1 MKPTKLFLF
10 LAVAV
15 LLGGCNQKETVVAEI
30 DGWGNDSI
38 LVVYVQYADNGRASE
53 LADTIFAV
61 NGKFSYTFAE
71 NTYNNLHRGLFYR
84 LCEMP
89 VRDAKRIDV
98 DLIGGEK
105 VKIKGK
111 AYDEYVEYTVKG
123 NTLLSDYNNL
133 HNEMVEHLIARD
145 KNEDELK
152 AHLGTPEVDKYF
164 ARRRELNKPIRDIRH
179 QYLLNNP
186 DSESSVLCL
195 SALPLDSFYLH
206 THLTERVRNGALKVF
221 FDDKMKRYE
230 EYQAYLEVQKKEL
243 VGKAAPDFTLTD
255 TKGNKFTLSEY
266 KTDKYIVLDFWG
278 TWCGPCKHEI
288 PELKAYYA
296 KHKDKVE
303 IIGIACNEKSTEEWR
318 TFVEQN
324 GLAWINL
331 QNDESEGNKQ
341 TSVHYAVAAYPTKYI
356 LSPDKVVLAK
366 FQGTD
371 KELYAKLDELVKT
384 KM

>member
-1 MKPTKLFLF
+1 MKPTKLFLS
-10 LAVAV
+10 LAVV
-15 LLGGCNQKETVVAEI
+15 LLLGACKQKESVVANI

-38 LVVYVQYADNGRASE
+38 IALHVVYGDNGYASE
-53 LADTIFAV
+53 ITDTILAV
-61 NGKFSYTFAE
+61 NGKFSYTFPE
-71 NTYNNLHRGLFYR
+71 NTYNNLHRGVFFR
-84 LCEMP
+84 LCDIP
-89 VRDAKRIDV
+89 VRGAKRIDV
-98 DLIGGEK
+98 DLVGDEK
-105 VKIKGK
+105 VKVEGK
-111 AYDEYVEYTVKG
+111 AYEEYVEYVVKG
-123 NTLLSDYNNL
+123 NTVLSGYNNL
-133 HNEMVEHLIARD
+133 HNELIEYLIARD

-221 FDDKMKRYE
+221 FDDKMKRYN
-230 EYQAYLEVQKKEL
+230 EYQAYLEAEKKNL
-243 VGKAAPDFTLTD
+243 VDKPAPNFTLTD
-255 TKGNKFTLSEY
+255 AKGNEFTLSEY
-266 KTDKYIVLDFWG
+266 TTNKYIVLDFWG
-278 TWCGPCKHEI
+278 TWCGPCTFEI

-324 GLAWINL
+324 GLKWINL

-341 TSVHYAVAAYPTKYI
+341 TSVTYAVAAYPTKYI

-366 FQGTD
+366 FVGVD
-371 KELYAKLDELVKT
+371 KELYTKLDELIK
-384 KM
+384 

>member
-1 MKPTKLFLF
+1 MKNVKLFLA

-61 NGKFSYTFAE
+61 NGKFSYTFPE

-221 FDDKMKRYE
+221 FDDKMKRYN
-230 EYQAYLEVQKKEL
+230 EYQAYLEAEKKNL
-243 VGKAAPDFTLTD
+243 VDKPAPNFTLTD
-255 TKGNKFTLSEY
+255 AKGNEFTLSEY
-266 KTDKYIVLDFWG
+266 TTDKYIVLDFWG
-278 TWCGPCKHEI
+278 TWCGPCTFEI

-296 KHKDKVE
+296 KHKDKIE
-303 IIGIACNEKSTEEWR
+303 IISIACNERNSEDWSNYII
-318 TFVEQN
+318 QN
-324 GLAWINL
+324 GLPWTNL
-331 QNDESEGNKQ
+331 LNNEKDVAQNA
-341 TSVHYAVAAYPTKYI
+341 SVVYAVSAFPTKYI

-366 FQGTD
+366 FVGVD
-371 KELYAKLDELVKT
+371 KELYTKLDELIK
-384 KM
+384 

>member
-1 MKPTKLFLF
+1 MKPTKLFLA
-10 LAVAV
+10 LAVTV
-15 LLGGCNQKETVVAEI
+15 LLGACAQKETVVAEI

-38 LVVYVQYADNGRASE
+38 LVVYVQYADNGRATE

-61 NGKFSYTFAE
+61 NGRFSYTFPE

-89 VRDAKRIDV
+89 VRSAKRIDV

-123 NTLLSDYNNL
+123 NTLLCDYNNL

-152 AHLGTPEVDKYF
+152 AHLGTPETDKYF
-164 ARRRELNKPIRDIRH
+164 TRRRELNKPIRDIRR
-179 QYLLNNP
+179 QYLQDNP

-195 SALPLDSFYLH
+195 SVLPLDSFYLY

-221 FDDKMKRYE
+221 FDDNMKRYE
-230 EYQAYLEVQKKEL
+230 EYQAYLEAQKKDL
-243 VGKAAPDFTLTD
+243 VGKAAPDFTLAD

-371 KELYAKLDELVKT
+371 KELYTKLDELVKT

>member
-1 MKPTKLFLF
+1 MKPTKLFLA

-15 LLGGCNQKETVVAEI
+15 LLGACKQKESVVANI

-38 LVVYVQYADNGRASE
+38 IALHVVYGDNGYASE
-53 LADTIFAV
+53 ITDTILAV
-61 NGKFSYTFAE
+61 NGKFSYTFPE
-71 NTYNNLHRGLFYR
+71 NTYNNLHRGVFFR
-84 LCEMP
+84 LCDIP
-89 VRDAKRIDV
+89 VRGAKRIDV
-98 DLIGGEK
+98 DLVGDEK
-105 VKIKGK
+105 VKVEGK
-111 AYDEYVEYTVKG
+111 AYEEYVEYVVKG
-123 NTLLSDYNNL
+123 NTVLSGYNNL
-133 HNEMVEHLIARD
+133 HNELIEYLIARD

-221 FDDKMKRYE
+221 FDDKMKRYN
-230 EYQAYLEVQKKEL
+230 EYQAYLEAEKKNL
-243 VGKAAPDFTLTD
+243 VDKPAPDFTLTD
-255 TKGNKFTLSEY
+255 AKGNEFTLSEY
-266 KTDKYIVLDFWG
+266 TTDKYIVLDFWG
-278 TWCGPCKHEI
+278 TWCGPCTFEI

-324 GLAWINL
+324 GLKWINL

-341 TSVHYAVAAYPTKYI
+341 TSVTYAVAAYPTKYI

-366 FQGTD
+366 FVGVD
-371 KELYAKLDELVKT
+371 KELYTKLDELIK
-384 KM
+384 